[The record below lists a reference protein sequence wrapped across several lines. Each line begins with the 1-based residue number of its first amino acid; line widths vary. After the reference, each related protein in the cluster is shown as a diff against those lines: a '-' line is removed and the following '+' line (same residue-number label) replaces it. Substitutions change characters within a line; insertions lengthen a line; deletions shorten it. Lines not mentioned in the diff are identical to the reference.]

1 MSVISEDENLDSAV
15 SEIDCVDLVICATDD
30 NASEFNLPSLLL
42 SHPKA
47 CLFGGTM
54 ARTEVGDVFRYRPGG
69 PYYCCLIG
77 NMWFD
82 VAAEEIINKSAARWQ
97 NSVRP
102 RPTFGSAMNTSR
114 VRICPAIMRRPIH
127 ASSREKMWTGCRLI
141 RKIIL
146 NMTLAEKLK

>member
-82 VAAEEIINKSAARWQ
+82 VAAEEIINKSATRRQ
-97 NSVRP
+97 NSVRQ
-102 RPTFGSAMNTSR
+102 RLTFGSAMSTSP
-114 VRICPAIMRRPIH
+114 VICYLAITRRPIH
-127 ASSREKMWTGCRLI
+127 VSSRGKMRIGFRLI
-141 RKIIL
+141 RKR
-146 NMTLAEKLK
+146 MPTMREVEKLK